1 MAKQDWKRPTDFP
14 LLSNHRRIRLLI
26 SYDGAGFAG
35 WQLQKGVVTVQELL
49 EKALKKVLKEEVR
62 IYGSG
67 RTDSKVHALG
77 QVAHFDT
84 SNQSVPASSFPLALN
99 SHLPHTIRVIEG
111 HLESEKFHARFT
123 TLSREYRYYV
133 KEIAHYTPFESGRV
147 GLVRKFP
154 PLELLNGYA
163 KVLIGTH
170 DFSTFIA
177 AGDKSH
183 TTVRD
188 LYESEFFFESS
199 PWGGEVLIY
208 RVRAN
213 AFMMHQVRSMVGTM
227 LQMGEKGE
235 PVSTFAECLAA
246 KERLK
251 AGRTAPPGGLYL
263 WRIEYA

>member
-1 MAKQDWKRPTDFP
+1 VAKQDWNRPTHFP
-14 LLSNHRRIRLLI
+14 LLPNQRRIRLLI
-26 SYDGAGFAG
+26 SYDGADFAG
-35 WQLQKGVVTVQELL
+35 WQRQKGVVTVQELI
-49 EKALKKVLKEEVR
+49 EKALYVVLKEEVNLF
-62 IYGSG
+62 GSG
-67 RTDSKVHALG
+67 RTDAKVHAVG

-84 SNQSVPASSFPLALN
+84 SNQSIPVEAFPLALN
-99 SHLPHTIRVIEG
+99 PHLPHSIRVVEG
-111 HLESEKFHARFT
+111 ELADEKFHARFT
-123 TLSREYRYYV
+123 SLSREYRYYT
-133 KEIAHYTPFESGRV
+133 KESVHYTPFERGRV
-147 GLVRKFP
+147 GLVGKLP

-170 DFSTFIA
+170 DFSTFSA
-177 AGDKSH
+177 AGDQSH
-183 TTVRD
+183 SRIRD
-188 LYESEFFFESS
+188 LYESEFSLEPS
-199 PWGGEVLIY
+199 PWGGDVLIY

-235 PVSTFAECLAA
+235 PVATFEECLAS

>member
-1 MAKQDWKRPTDFP
+1 M
-14 LLSNHRRIRLLI
+14 
-26 SYDGAGFAG
+26 
-35 WQLQKGVVTVQELL
+35 TVQELL
-49 EKALKKVLKEEVR
+49 EKALLKVLKEEVTLF
-62 IYGSG
+62 GSG
-67 RTDSKVHALG
+67 RTDAKVHAIG

-84 SNQSVPASSFPLALN
+84 TNQSVPPQAFPLALN
-99 SHLPHTIRVIEG
+99 PHLPHSIRVVEG

-123 TLSREYRYYV
+123 SLSREYRYYT

-154 PLELLNGYA
+154 PLELLNSYA

-170 DFSTFIA
+170 DFSTFSA
-177 AGDKSH
+177 AGDQSH
-183 TTVRD
+183 STIRD
-188 LYESEFFFESS
+188 LYESEFSLETS

-235 PVSTFAECLAA
+235 PVATFAECLAA